1 MNTTRVPFT
10 EPGAYEP
17 SVLADYYDSLH
28 ASDVSSFLDEKTG
41 MRAVWRY
48 DDVEKIIKG
57 ADPAVSNRNTLDPL
71 TPFPKF
77 ATHATAIPH
86 IAHLATVPK
95 VINNADKATHS
106 TVMKAMFARP
116 RGLSMRADATH
127 TNFGEMIT
135 RRVEAAADALAA
147 AASDTGGPVDFESIF
162 ARPLASGVI
171 SELLGF
177 SADEEGQVKAW
188 ADAHIALLA
197 RILERP
203 DRVANVRGLADLSRA
218 CRRLVAARAEDPA
231 EDLATHLLAQGLTP
245 KLAAA
250 ALMTVMVAGY
260 SSSFGALL
268 NSTRYLLSDE
278 GREHWDLLREPERV
292 PGMVED
298 ILRKETGVVAWRRYA
313 KQDVVLADDSVVP
326 KGSSIFIMIGA
337 ANRDPQRFPDPH
349 AVLAER
355 REGNGTKVITFS
367 SGPHQCAGRE
377 IAKLEITAAL
387 TTLRDRFPDM
397 RLALPDNGIS
407 YDPDYMLRTPQTLPV
422 RL

>member
-17 SVLADYYDSLH
+17 SALADYYDGLH
-28 ASDVSSFLDEKTG
+28 SSDVSSFLDEKTG

-57 ADPAVSNRNTLDPL
+57 TDPAVSTRNTLDPL

-77 ATHATAIPH
+77 ATHLTAIPH

-95 VINNADKATHS
+95 ATDNADKATHS
-106 TVMKAMFARP
+106 TVKKAMFARP
-116 RGLSMRADATH
+116 HGLSMRADVTH
-127 TNFGEMIT
+127 TSFGTMIT

-147 AASDTGGPVDFESIF
+147 AAAGTDGPVDFESIF

-177 SADEEGQVKAW
+177 PAEEEGQIKAW
-188 ADAHIALLA
+188 SDAQIALLA
-197 RILERP
+197 RIIDRP
-203 DRVANVRGLADLSRA
+203 DRVATLRGLSDLSRA
-218 CRRLVAARAEDPA
+218 CRRLVATRAEDPA
-231 EDLATHLLAQGLTP
+231 HDLASHLLTQCLPP

-250 ALMTVMVAGY
+250 ALMNIMVAGY

-268 NSTRYLLSDE
+268 NSTRYVLSDE

-292 PGMVED
+292 PAVLED

-313 KQDVVLADDSVVP
+313 EQDVVLADGTVVP

-337 ANRDPQRFPDPH
+337 ANRDPRRFPDPH
-349 AVLAER
+349 AVLDER
-355 REGNGTKVITFS
+355 AGSNGTKAITFGA
-367 SGPHQCAGRE
+367 GPHLCAGRE
-377 IAKLEITAAL
+377 TAKLEITTAL
-387 TTLRDRFPDM
+387 ITLRERFPDL
-397 RLALPDNGIS
+397 RLAFPDDGIS

-422 RL
+422 RP